1 MATLSRHFNQVRLLA
16 LQAGLPLLDS
26 FKIVEQRSEGVAV
39 RLGPIIGSLL
49 GSFGGRAI
57 GGLLGGNTGRMIGSL
72 AGSLLGSRASGSA
85 GGMLSGLFGG
95 NQSSQ
100 GNNQLGAQS
109 QGRNVVQHTNAAQ
122 TQNSSGQALQAYPGV
137 QEAMLG
143 EVSEEHAVVIIKAM
157 CTAAKSDGSV
167 DEAELNAILER
178 LGEVGPEEA
187 AFIRSELAGPVDLA
201 GLLASVP
208 QGMEQEIY
216 AVSLLAIDAA
226 SGPEAAYLASLANGL
241 GLSDEVTNHM
251 KQALANAT

>member
-1 MATLSRHFNQVRLLA
+1 M
-16 LQAGLPLLDS
+16 
-26 FKIVEQRSEGVAV
+26 

-100 GNNQLGAQS
+100 GNNTSQGNNQFGAQS
-109 QGRNVVQHTNAAQ
+109 QGRNAVPHTSAAQ
-122 TQNSSGQALQAYPGV
+122 PQNSSGQALQAYPGV

-241 GLSDEVTNHM
+241 GLSDEVTNHL
-251 KQALANAT
+251 KQALANAA